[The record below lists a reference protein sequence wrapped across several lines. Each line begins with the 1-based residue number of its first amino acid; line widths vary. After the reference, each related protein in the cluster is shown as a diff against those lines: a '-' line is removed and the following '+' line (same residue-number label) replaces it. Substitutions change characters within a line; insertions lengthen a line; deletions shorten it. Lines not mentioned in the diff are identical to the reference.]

1 MKLSHQKLKMMYL
14 AKILM
19 EKTDEEHTITVPEMI
34 SELAQLG
41 ISAERKSIYDD
52 LEYLE
57 LFGLDIC
64 SNKTRTTNYY
74 IASRDF
80 ELPELKLLV
89 DSVQASK
96 FITRKKSMELIS
108 KIEKLTSHENAKK
121 LQRQVFITNRVKTVN
136 EQIYYNVDKI
146 HDAIAANKQI
156 TFKYF
161 DVDVNKKKVYRKNG
175 DLYTESPVSL
185 TWDDEN
191 YYLITY
197 KEKYDNYTHYR
208 VDKMELIDVTEDD
221 RVLAEKPF
229 DLSVYSK
236 TMFQMFNG
244 EETDVS
250 IKFEN
255 ELVGVIYD
263 RFGADVPIVKADEK
277 HFICHVKVAV
287 SPHFLSWIISFG
299 NRAEILSPDTV
310 VEQLYS
316 LLREASKVYEGA
328 EDK

>member
-34 SELAQLG
+34 SELAKLG
-41 ISAERKSIYDD
+41 ISAERNSIYDD
-52 LEYLE
+52 LEYLQ

-121 LQRQVFITNRVKTVN
+121 LQRQVFITNRVKTLN

-208 VDKMELIDVTEDD
+208 VDKMELIELTEDD
-221 RVLAEKPF
+221 RILAEKPF
-229 DLSVYSK
+229 DLSAYSK

-263 RFGADVPIVKADEK
+263 RFGADVPIVKSDEQ

-316 LLREASKVYEGA
+316 LLRETSKVYEGA